1 MAGGVDEGHV
11 VLGDLELP
19 QGDDDGD
26 ATLALGLQL
35 VHHPRVLEGA
45 LGEGSDQEGIVEQ
58 FWHPIVKK
66 KHQGHTG

>member
-26 ATLALGLQL
+26 ATLALGLEL
-35 VHHPRVLEGA
+35 VHDPGILEGA
-45 LGEGSDQEGIVEQ
+45 LE
-58 FWHPIVKK
+58 KK
-66 KHQGHTG
+66 KKGLLECRG